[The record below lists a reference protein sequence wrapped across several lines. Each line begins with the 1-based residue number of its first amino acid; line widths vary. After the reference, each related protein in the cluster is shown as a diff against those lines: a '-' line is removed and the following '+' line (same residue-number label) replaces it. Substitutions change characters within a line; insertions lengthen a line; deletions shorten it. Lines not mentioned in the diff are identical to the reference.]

1 MRSDGRIRTGDGER
15 KGTPDRND
23 GARHRKGDESGGDA
37 DGDPRGEWPGEDE
50 GSEGQSVGKLEM
62 RPAKR
67 AREIDAKRCANPPG
81 EPL

>member
-37 DGDPRGEWPGEDE
+37 DGDPRGEWPVKMRAAK
-50 GSEGQSVGKLEM
+50 GS
-62 RPAKR
+62 P
-67 AREIDAKRCANPPG
+67 
-81 EPL
+81 